1 MAKRIDQWQRQD
13 DETSEAFEAFVEYR
27 DMHARSTRKVAEVLD
42 KELSQISGWSAKHRW
57 VKRCQLW
64 DNELDRRVTNGLA
77 AELLAMKRQQLKLA
91 LEMQSAAGTALE
103 KLREDLKDPD
113 KKGRISPDNIVRM
126 VDIGCRLE
134 RLNRDEPESI
144 TKVQTNDFSNLS
156 VEEMLQLRGL
166 LEKSGCG

>member
-1 MAKRIDQWQRQD
+1 MAKRIEQWQRQE
-13 DETSEAFEAFVEYR
+13 DETSPAFEAFVEYR
-27 DMHARSTRKVAEVLD
+27 DMHARSTRKVAEALD
-42 KELSQISGWSAKHRW
+42 KELSQISGWSVRHRW

-77 AELLAMKRQQLKLA
+77 AELLTMKRQQLKLA
-91 LEMQSAAGTALE
+91 LGMQSTAGAALD
-103 KLREDLKDPD
+103 KLAEDLKGPE

-126 VDIGCRLE
+126 IDIGRRLE

-156 VEEMLQLRGL
+156 VEEMLQLRTL
-166 LEKSGCG
+166 LQKSEG